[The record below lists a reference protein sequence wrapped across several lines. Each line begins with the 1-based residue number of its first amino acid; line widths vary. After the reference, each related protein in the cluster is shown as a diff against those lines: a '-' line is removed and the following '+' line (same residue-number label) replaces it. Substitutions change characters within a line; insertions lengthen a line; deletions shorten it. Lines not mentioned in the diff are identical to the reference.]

1 MVKLMFFG
9 FRKEGLTRDQ
19 ALAEWGGELHTSF
32 ARKLPGLRR
41 WVRNHPVSEGP
52 QSAPD
57 WVGEL
62 WFDDQG
68 TLDACLSSKEME
80 DAFEDAKRFAN
91 LDKSFALVV
100 DEQVGI
106 G

>member
-1 MVKLMFFG
+1 MVKMMFFG
-9 FRKEGLTRDQ
+9 FRRDGLSREQ
-19 ALAEWGGELHTSF
+19 ALAELGGAHHLSF
-32 ARKLPGLRR
+32 VKKVPGLRR
-41 WVRNHPVSEGP
+41 RVRNYPVAEVP
-52 QSAPD
+52 DAAPD

-68 TLDACLSSKEME
+68 ALDAAVGSQEWADMGG
-80 DAFEDAKRFAN
+80 DGNRFAN
-91 LDKSFALVV
+91 VEKTYGCVV